1 MRKSDGN
8 IDMNSSALISVL
20 RRHWM
25 LSIVCL
31 VLPVLGK
38 AADSQPDPGQLIDTV
53 AHQVLKE
60 LDARRAEMRKDP
72 KKIRKLVDDL
82 LLPHFDTE
90 YSARQVLGQH
100 WRTATPE
107 QRSRF
112 IEAFYQSLL
121 QNYGEALLDF
131 TPDRLKIFPYKE
143 DTSDP
148 SRATV
153 RTEVR
158 RDNGSRV
165 PVNYT
170 LHKLDTGW
178 KAWDVT
184 IEGISYVKSFRTDFA
199 SEIDQKGLDAVI
211 TRLESQQASGKPA
224 AKANGAK

>member
-1 MRKSDGN
+1 
-8 IDMNSSALISVL
+8 
-20 RRHWM
+20 
-25 LSIVCL
+25 
-31 VLPVLGK
+31 
-38 AADSQPDPGQLIDTV
+38 LIDTV

-60 LDARRAEMRKDP
+60 LDAHRAEMRKDP

-100 WRTATPE
+100 WRSATPE

-143 DTSDP
+143 DASDP

-170 LHKLDTGW
+170 MHKLDSGW

-184 IEGISYVKSFRTDFA
+184 IEGISYVKSFRTDFS

-211 TRLESQQASGKPA
+211 VRLETQQASGKPA
-224 AKANGAK
+224 GGAKANGGK

>member
-1 MRKSDGN
+1 MAAMMKNVLRLTTLRALS
-8 IDMNSSALISVL
+8 IIFSMALIAPPFAL
-20 RRHWM
+20 
-25 LSIVCL
+25 
-31 VLPVLGK
+31 
-38 AADSQPDPGQLIDTV
+38 ADAPGPAQLIDTV

-72 KKIRKLVDDL
+72 KSVRKLVDDL

-90 YSARQVLGQH
+90 YAARQVLAVH
-100 WRTATPE
+100 WRDATPD
-107 QRSRF
+107 QRKRF

-131 TPDRLKIFPYKE
+131 TPDRLTILPYRE
-143 DTSDP
+143 DP
-148 SRATV
+148 SDKNRATV

-170 LHKLDTGW
+170 LHKVNDEW

-199 SEIDQKGLDAVI
+199 TEIDQKGLDAVI
-211 TRLESQQASGKPA
+211 TRLETNQAKGVVDKPNAKSGASK
-224 AKANGAK
+224 

>member
-1 MRKSDGN
+1 MITQFFFERFKVLT
-8 IDMNSSALISVL
+8 ALIAVTLLAST
-20 RRHWM
+20 R
-25 LSIVCL
+25 SF
-31 VLPVLGK
+31 
-38 AADSQPDPGQLIDTV
+38 AADAVDQDPGKLIDQV
-53 AHQVLKE
+53 AHQVLQE

-72 KKIRKLVDDL
+72 KKIRKLVDDT

-90 YSARQVLGQH
+90 YSARQVLGAH
-100 WRTATPE
+100 WREATPD
-107 QRSRF
+107 QRKRF

-131 TPDRLKIFPYKE
+131 TPDRLKILPYRE
-143 DTSDP
+143 DP
-148 SRATV
+148 SDKNRATV
-153 RTEVR
+153 KTEIR

-170 LHKLDTGW
+170 LHKTDGGW

-211 TRLESQQASGKPA
+211 SRLESNQSSPTLKNDKGDKT
-224 AKANGAK
+224 AKK

>member
-1 MRKSDGN
+1 MTTAIRF
-8 IDMNSSALISVL
+8 SSTKHRAGLRLVTFVTVLLLSVA
-20 RRHWM
+20 
-25 LSIVCL
+25 
-31 VLPVLGK
+31 PF
-38 AADSQPDPGQLIDTV
+38 AAETAAQQGPGELIDSV

-72 KKIRKLVDDL
+72 QKIRKLVDDT

-90 YSARQVLGQH
+90 YSARQVLAVH

-107 QRSRF
+107 QRKRF
-112 IEAFYQSLL
+112 IDAFYQSLL

-143 DTSDP
+143 DPNDKD
-148 SRATV
+148 RATV
-153 RTEVR
+153 RTEIR

-165 PVNYT
+165 PVNYSLRHT
-170 LHKLDTGW
+170 EAGW

-199 SEIDQKGLDAVI
+199 SEIDQKGLDVVI
-211 TRLESQQASGKPA
+211 TRLEAHPASSIKSAKGST
-224 AKANGAK
+224 AKAGS